1 MRVLFSDKVFSI
13 TKPLELL
20 IDLIRVGF
28 GNDKVGIV
36 LYFYAVS
43 STYVQALINVNA
55 EAGEK
60 RKFIM
65 VQLPESLDEADPD
78 ERIAYNFLKNRN
90 KAPNLSEIS
99 LERIRRA
106 GDKVM
111 NETGI
116 RDLDIGFKAFKL
128 DTSNVKLW
136 DPSNIEN

>member
-1 MRVLFSDKVFSI
+1 MRELFGDKVFSHP
-13 TKPLELL
+13 KPLELL
-20 IDLIRVGF
+20 IDFIRVGF
-28 GNDKVGIV
+28 GNDKEGI
-36 LYFYAVS
+36 LLDFYAGS
-43 STYVQALINVNA
+43 STSAHALMKVNA
-55 EAGEK
+55 EDGGK

-111 NETGI
+111 NYNGPKI
-116 RDLDIGFKAFKL
+116 LD
-128 DTSNVKLW
+128 S
-136 DPSNIEN
+136 